1 MLDLFFHIDCKTL
14 RGLLEE
20 MFYVNKRIVVTGYK
34 PHELGIFNEKHEGI
48 RYIKLAIE
56 KRLRAMLE
64 EGLEWVIISGQ
75 QGVELWT
82 AEVVFELQAE
92 YPELQL
98 AILLPFLEQE
108 KNWKEEKQEHY
119 QAILEQADY
128 VNAITKRGYEGPW
141 QFKARDRFLLDN
153 SDGLLILYDED
164 KEGSPKYI
172 LEEAQKR
179 VEQEGYVIYQINAYD
194 LQLIVEELRDSFY
207 GGDKFY

>member
-1 MLDLFFHIDCKTL
+1 MI
-14 RGLLEE
+14 
-20 MFYVNKRIVVTGYK
+20 KRVCVTGYK

-48 RYIKLAIE
+48 PFIKLAIE
-56 KRLRAMLE
+56 KQLRSLLE
-64 EGLEWVIISGQ
+64 DGLEWVIISGQ

-82 AEVVFELQAE
+82 AEVVFELQSE

-108 KNWKEEKQEHY
+108 KNWKEEKQEY
-119 QAILEQADY
+119 FQAILEQADY
-128 VNAITKRGYEGPW
+128 VNVISKRPYEGPW

-153 SDGLLILYDED
+153 TDALVILYDEE

-179 VEQEGYVIYQINAYD
+179 SEVDGYPYFQITAYD
-194 LQLIVEELRDSFY
+194 LQLIVEDTRGY
-207 GGDKFY
+207 Q